1 VQGVRIAET
10 SSKGS
15 PVGVTCATPD
25 CAREFSFDAVDTRI
39 FDLPLYL
46 FERRYFYRSE
56 LS

>member
-1 VQGVRIAET
+1 M
-10 SSKGS
+10 
-15 PVGVTCATPD
+15 PD
-25 CAREFSFDAVDTRI
+25 CAKEFSFDAVDTRT

>member
-15 PVGVTCATPD
+15 PARVTCATPD